1 MQVLRRAAIAM
12 ALALPLATLPLTAQ
26 KYRWDFN
33 VNGGYSWLSGDLVD
47 RDIFRFD
54 DIDIIDPD
62 LDFIDDFRD
71 VSLGDGPIV
80 GAQLG
85 YWFGGSK
92 RVGLRANFAFTDSD
106 VETLGTFDLF
116 DPDFLFNPFE
126 TDVNLWSGSGDL
138 LIRLKTP
145 HTRWDGMEWL
155 PYVAL
160 GLGAQWINPAGNGFF
175 LVDNVDIDL
184 DPDLDGILDI
194 DGNSG
199 VPITCRR
206 RFIDTDIDLLDH
218 RCAFLEEGSSL
229 MGLLAIGMDMRLS
242 PNFALRFEFGD
253 RIWEA
258 PVKAAVQVDDL
269 FDNVFAEVGDFGNT
283 VNQLYLTAGAAILF
297 GLEQPPRRVTVV
309 PRPAPP
315 PPPPPATE
323 EITVCVI
330 DPTYAGGARN
340 ITATRHLSNGDT
352 TVMKNGT
359 SVRLSEAYGTVPVA
373 SNATWF
379 ISGAPLEIGTAPNRL
394 LYVTVGGARMINPDE
409 LAFIG
414 TVNGMPVFAD
424 RLTLAPVLTNLG
436 PNTDLNR
443 LVVESSAA
451 REALESVTT
460 VYVPLQPVGCVF
472 QALQKQVEV
481 RKK

>member
-33 VNGGYSWLSGDLVD
+33 VNGGYSWLTGDLVD
-47 RDIFRFD
+47 RDVFLFD
-54 DIDIIDPD
+54 DLDVIDE
-62 LDFIDDFRD
+62 LDFLDPFRD
-71 VSLGDGPIV
+71 VSLGNGPIF

-106 VETLGTFDLF
+106 VETFGRVDRLFIDEDIIFGRGDFFD
-116 DPDFLFNPFE
+116 

-138 LIRLKTP
+138 LVRFKTP
-145 HTRWDGMEWL
+145 NTRWDGMEWL

-160 GLGAQWINPAGNGFF
+160 GLGAQWINPAGSTFT
-175 LVDNVDIDL
+175 LVDNIDIDIG
-184 DPDLDGILDI
+184 DGINI
-194 DGNSG
+194 GGNSG
-199 VPITCRR
+199 VPIACRR
-206 RFIDTDIDLLDH
+206 RLVFETLLDNN

-229 MGLLAIGMDMRLS
+229 MGLLAIGMDLRLAPS
-242 PNFALRFEFGD
+242 FAIRLEFGD
-253 RIWEA
+253 RIYEA
-258 PVKAAVQVDDL
+258 PIAAAVA
-269 FDNVFAEVGDFGNT
+269 FDEDFPFVFANIGDFDNT

-297 GLEQPPRRVTVV
+297 GLEHPPRRVTVV

-330 DPTYAGGARN
+330 DPTYAGGVRN
-340 ITATRHLSNGDT
+340 ITATRHLSTGDT
-352 TVMKNGT
+352 TVMKNGQ
-359 SVRLSEAYGTVPVA
+359 SVPLSVAVGTVPVA
-373 SNATWF
+373 SNSTWY

-394 LYVTVGGARMINPDE
+394 VYVSVGGARMINPDE
-409 LAFIG
+409 LAYLG
-414 TVNGMPVFAD
+414 TINGMPVFAD
-424 RLTLAPVLTNLG
+424 RLTLAPVLMNLG

-443 LVVESSAA
+443 LVTESSGA

-460 VYVPLQPVGCVF
+460 VYVPLQPTGCVF
-472 QALQKQVEV
+472 QAMQKQVEV